1 MHLFKT
7 ACFSKEVELTK
18 VKYTH
23 REIPLNI
30 GFGINKEIQVW
41 KVGKVYSGILA
52 EGGVE
57 SMR

>member
-52 EGGVE
+52 EGGG
-57 SMR
+57 